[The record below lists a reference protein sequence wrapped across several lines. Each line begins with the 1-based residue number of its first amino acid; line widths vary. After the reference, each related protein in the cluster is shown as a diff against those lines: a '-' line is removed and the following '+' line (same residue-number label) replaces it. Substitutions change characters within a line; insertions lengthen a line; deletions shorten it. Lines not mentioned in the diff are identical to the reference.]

1 MIANKFS
8 PSVAAGKRPINQQKR
23 KEYDQKQALLL
34 AIHEQEKLAWMKKM
48 QKLELEKQKRLKL
61 QNELKK
67 NVIKKVKINR
77 KACLNFQRKYAVTKA
92 AEVIKLFEETAKND
106 PSINIIKLRK
116 VILGNLVEKHSDKG
130 DQDYWSMQ
138 LLIKLGLAPDP
149 DAVEEQNIDSE
160 FTG

>member
-1 MIANKFS
+1 
-8 PSVAAGKRPINQQKR
+8 
-23 KEYDQKQALLL
+23 
-34 AIHEQEKLAWMKKM
+34 M
-48 QKLELEKQKRLKL
+48 QKLELEKQKKLKL

-92 AEVIKLFEETAKND
+92 AEVIKLLEETAKTD
-106 PSINIIKLRK
+106 PTIDIKKLRK
-116 VILGNLVEKHSDKG
+116 NVLGNLVERHSDKA

-149 DAVEEQNIDSE
+149 EAVEEQAIADE
-160 FTG
+160 VTGNMTADERDQ